1 MYCNLQESVK
11 GIVRTSLYVSM
22 QDVLFRPL
30 FVLNFSRKAR
40 TWEGISFL
48 QNLLRCL
55 LRLATSRPVNVNL
68 ELEGNNPINNNN
80 NSNNIKYLYCAFSI
94 GDAQ

>member
-1 MYCNLQESVK
+1 M
-11 GIVRTSLYVSM
+11 SM

-55 LRLATSRPVNVNL
+55 LRLTTSRPVNVNL
-68 ELEGNNPINNNN
+68 ELEGNNTINNNN
-80 NSNNIKYLYCAFSI
+80 NANTTTTTTTTNNNNNNNNNIYIAHFP
-94 GDAQ
+94 